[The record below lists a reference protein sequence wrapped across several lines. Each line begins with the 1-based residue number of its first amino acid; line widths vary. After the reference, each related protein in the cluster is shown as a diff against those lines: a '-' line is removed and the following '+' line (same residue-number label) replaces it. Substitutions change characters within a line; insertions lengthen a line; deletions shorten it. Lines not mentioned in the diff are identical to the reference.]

1 MKRRQTLLLHVGIAL
16 ALAAALTGTP
26 TAQSGGE
33 PETFTALAVNMGNV
47 GPSQPTT
54 VDITIA
60 RWSTD
65 DERTRLVTTLVE
77 QGAAALLEALRENQP
92 VGRIRT
98 PDSVGY
104 ELRYAHQS
112 PHEGGGRRIVIAT
125 DRPIGFWE
133 ARERPRTAEYPF
145 TVIEMRINPNGK
157 GEGKL
162 SLATKVVPVG
172 KTIYLEDYATQPVML
187 TNVQARKRAR

>member
-1 MKRRQTLLLHVGIAL
+1 MERRQEFVLRVGIAL
-16 ALAAALTGTP
+16 GLAAGLAGAP
-26 TAQSGGE
+26 AAQPAGE

-47 GPSQPTT
+47 GPSQPMT
-54 VDITIA
+54 VDISIK

-65 DERTRLVTTLVE
+65 EERDRLVTTLVE
-77 QGAAALLEALRENQP
+77 KGADALLESLRQNEP

-133 ARERPRTAEYPF
+133 ARDRPRSAEYPF
-145 TVIEMRINPNGK
+145 TVIELRIKPDGK

-187 TNVQARKRAR
+187 TNVRTRKPSR